1 MVATDVA
8 ADDAAVRSF
17 VLAGSASQPSRTRI
31 DRSPMPRFV
40 RSPRFWV
47 IAVLLVAVGV
57 AAGMAVRGGAPKP
70 ATTDKDKS
78 VATLEFGAGDL
89 TSLSTR
95 PIARSLAVSGSL
107 VAVNQAVVK
116 AKVAVEVRAILVRE
130 GDRVS
135 AGQVIAKLDTVDL
148 VSKVDQM
155 TGARD
160 AARAQYDIAEKN
172 RTTNGSLLEK
182 HFISQN
188 AFDNVSSLSS
198 ANRATLEAAEAQLRM
213 AQKALRDATVI
224 APIDGIVSRKS
235 AQVGEKT
242 SIDAPLFTIV
252 DLDSIEMQAIVPA
265 GEVADLTRAMTAT
278 LTVDGM
284 EGRSFDAKINRINPA
299 TEPGTRSIVVFL
311 TVPNPDHLLKSG
323 MFANGSIR
331 MAAGAP
337 RPTLPLVAVQSEAGM
352 PVVWTIEDGKLTR
365 RTVVLG
371 ARDDTTGIV
380 EIKSGV
386 PPDTPVLASRFD
398 NVKEGGPAIAKLTAT
413 TAQAAKS

>member
-1 MVATDVA
+1 
-8 ADDAAVRSF
+8 
-17 VLAGSASQPSRTRI
+17 
-31 DRSPMPRFV
+31 MPRFV

-47 IAVLLVAVGV
+47 LAILLAAVAV
-57 AAGMAVRGGAPKP
+57 AVSSRGTPK
-70 ATTDKDKS
+70 ATTPASTDKP
-78 VATLEFGAGDL
+78 VATLEFGASDL
-89 TSLSTR
+89 TSLSMR
-95 PIARSLAVSGSL
+95 PVARSLAVSGSL

-160 AARAQYDIAEKN
+160 AAKAQYDIAEKN

-198 ANRATLEAAEAQLRM
+198 ANRATLEAADAQLRM
-213 AQKALRDATVI
+213 AQKALRDATVV

-235 AQVGEKT
+235 AQIGEKT

-265 GEVADLTRAMTAT
+265 GEVADLTRGMPAT

-284 EGRSFDAKINRINPA
+284 DGRTFDAKINRINPA

-323 MFANGSIR
+323 MFANGAIR
-331 MAAGAP
+331 MAAGTP
-337 RPTLPLVAVQSEAGM
+337 RPTLPLVAIQNEAGV
-352 PVVWTIEDGKLTR
+352 PIVWTIERGKLTR

-371 ARDDTTGIV
+371 MRDEAAAIV

-386 PPDTPVLASRFD
+386 PPDTPVLASKFD
-398 NVKEGGPAIAKLTAT
+398 NVKEGGPAVAKVDAS
-413 TAQAAKS
+413 TAQAAT

>member
-1 MVATDVA
+1 MTLRGTA
-8 ADDAAVRSF
+8 A
-17 VLAGSASQPSRTRI
+17 
-31 DRSPMPRFV
+31 
-40 RSPRFWV
+40 
-47 IAVLLVAVGV
+47 
-57 AAGMAVRGGAPKP
+57 KP
-70 ATTDKDKS
+70 ATSGNDKP
-78 VATLEFGAGDL
+78 VATLEFGASDL
-89 TSLSTR
+89 TTLATR
-95 PIARSLAVSGSL
+95 AVSRSLAVSGSL

-135 AGQVIAKLDTVDL
+135 SGQVIAKLDTVDL

-160 AARAQYDIAEKN
+160 AARAQFEIAEKN
-172 RTTNGSLLEK
+172 RTTNNSLLEK

-188 AFDNVSSLSS
+188 AFDNVASLSS
-198 ANRATLEAAEAQLRM
+198 ANRATLEAADAQLRM

-224 APIDGIVSRKS
+224 APIDGVIARKN
-235 AQVGEKT
+235 AQIGEKT
-242 SIDAPLFTIV
+242 SIDAPLFTVV

-265 GEVADLTRAMTAT
+265 GEVADLTRGMPAV

-284 EGRSFDAKINRINPA
+284 DGRTFDAKINRINPA

-331 MAAGAP
+331 MAAGTP
-337 RPTLPLVAVQSEAGM
+337 RPTLPLAAIQNEAGL
-352 PVVWTIEDGKLTR
+352 PIVWTIENGKLTR
-365 RTVVLG
+365 RSVVLG
-371 ARDDTTGIV
+371 ARDDASGIV
-380 EIKSGV
+380 EIRSGV

-398 NVKEGGPAIAKLTAT
+398 SVKEGSPAIAKVTAS
-413 TAQAAKS
+413 TAQAAK